1 VKASEARKL
10 IGQEVLVRKRYSG
23 IVERGVIVDVRG
35 RNVEIDFLGMKDWL
49 WLPDVAVSLAP
60 PREESISTP

>member
-35 RNVEIDFLGMKDWL
+35 RNVEVDFWGMKDWL
-49 WLPDVAVSLAP
+49 WLPDVVISLAP
-60 PREESISTP
+60 PRKESISTP

>member
-1 VKASEARKL
+1 VKAAEARKL

-23 IVERGVIVDVRG
+23 IVDRGVIVDVRG
-35 RNVEIDFLGMKDWL
+35 RNVEVDFWGMRDWL
-49 WLPDVAVSLAP
+49 WLPDVVISLAP